1 MLLLRNSIIVIVH
14 NNNFQ
19 YSNRDRN
26 MKNLGLGIIAGL
38 GLSACVTINGA
49 SMGTTDNKQQVTE
62 YPVEATML
70 NIYTKARSAKLMA
83 MVNGQT
89 VSADIKVTPKGAML
103 FNGKSVQGG
112 EISTISTLSG
122 QVTNQAVATNYFT
135 LNPLVFHGFTDNT
148 GIYSL
153 SNQTST
159 IPKSARVGE
168 SSSFVTD
175 NVYTDQTMSQK
186 LGTYEQT
193 WSLTQDSNKTAW
205 FCIETSGNL
214 LLNNDPNSASTECYN
229 INAQGDIL
237 ASKVIITQPTENG
250 NGTIELMSQ

>member
-1 MLLLRNSIIVIVH
+1 
-14 NNNFQ
+14 
-19 YSNRDRN
+19 

-38 GLSACVTINGA
+38 GLSLSACVTINA
-49 SMGTTDNKQQVTE
+49 PMDVTNNNVVTE
-62 YPVEATML
+62 YPIETTML
-70 NIYTKARSAKLMA
+70 NIYTKARSAKLIV
-83 MVNGQT
+83 MVDGQKAT
-89 VSADIKVTPKGAML
+89 ADIKVTPKGAML
-103 FNGKSVQGG
+103 FNGKPVQGS
-112 EISTISTLSG
+112 EISTTSTLSG

-153 SNQTST
+153 STQTSS

-168 SSSFVTD
+168 SSTFVTD
-175 NVYTDQTMSQK
+175 TVYTDQTMSRQ

-205 FCIETSGNL
+205 FCIGTSGNL
-214 LLNNDPNSASTECYN
+214 LLDNDPNSASTECYN

-237 ASKVIITQPTENG
+237 ASKVIITQPSD
-250 NGTIELMSQ
+250 NGTKTIEFMSQ